1 MNRCPTPKR
10 LGRYADGEVAPSDV
24 VRLDEHVAACGRCAQ
39 RLKEMRDLDVAIR
52 RLSPAAMEAPDVAGR
67 VTDALQR
74 RGTFFRARVEAGR
87 RRIFGESR
95 VSGRAAML
103 LAVAAVIVV
112 AATAG
117 LDSLT
122 RERWAARTAPV
133 LTDAERVLVRLVY
146 TVPPDEARVA
156 WARGEA
162 RRLALSARLAE
173 AQRGAAPAAAG
184 DLAYLAAT
192 FAVLAG
198 DDPLPP
204 AVLAEL
210 GQGDALSRTARLRE
224 AVEPKG

>member
-1 MNRCPTPKR
+1 MNRCPTQKM
-10 LGRYADGEVAPSDV
+10 LSCYADGELASSDAA
-24 VRLDEHVAACGRCAQ
+24 RFDEHVAACGRCAQ
-39 RLKEMRDLDVAIR
+39 RLEEMQDFEAAIR
-52 RLSPAAMEAPDVAGR
+52 RLAPAAGGAPDVAGR
-67 VTDALQR
+67 VTDELRR
-74 RGTFFRARVEAGR
+74 RGAFFRARVAAGR

-95 VSGRAAML
+95 LPGRAAIL
-103 LAVAAVIVV
+103 LAAAIIVS
-112 AATAG
+112 ATAG
-117 LDSLT
+117 LDALT

-133 LTDAERVLVRLVY
+133 LADAERVLVRLVY
-146 TVPPDEARVA
+146 AAPPDEARVA

-184 DLAYLAAT
+184 DLVYLATT

-210 GQGDALSRTARLRE
+210 GQGDVLSRAVRLRE
-224 AVEPKG
+224 AIEPRG